1 MSAWQIAIAAV
12 TVALSCFAIVYIRYP
27 DLLFHLMLRT
37 ARRIGRLKLRTVD
50 VGGTTWPYLVG
61 GPTGSATLV
70 FVHGFNADKD
80 SWAIYARYLTKHYR
94 VVAPDLPGFGDN
106 TLDPERDYGVRAQAA
121 ALEGFL
127 DALGIECCHLAGS
140 SMGGY
145 IAMIAALEYPERL
158 QSLTLL
164 DAAGLKTPGS
174 SELEAIVARGEN
186 PFVVAEP
193 DDVKRLVAFVTHKP
207 VPLPGAIKR
216 AYVDRM
222 AGRKDHLDRTLA
234 VINTELRRNPLND
247 AIRTIAMPTLALWGR
262 HDRLIDVSAV
272 TVLED
277 SISDLQ
283 SVVFEDTGH
292 MPMVE
297 CPAQTA
303 QHHREFLQRLEG

>member
-61 GPTGSATLV
+61 GPTGSAMLV

-121 ALEGFL
+121 ALEAFL

-292 MPMVE
+292 MTMVE
-297 CPAQTA
+297 YPAQTA